1 MALAAA
7 AAIVGKRRKLG
18 VRAVV
23 VDHGL
28 QDGSRQIAELA
39 VERLW
44 TQEIAA
50 QIVSVRVDTTA
61 GTGIEAAARLARYQA
76 LQAAA
81 QPAEIILLGHTL
93 DDQAET
99 VLLGLARG
107 SGIRSLAGMPPAR
120 GPFRRPLLSIRRSV
134 TRQACAELAL
144 EWWED
149 PQNAEPRF
157 TRVRVRQRV
166 LPTLEAELGPG
177 VAEALARTAESARID
192 ADYLDTL
199 ADAVRAKQGTDDV
212 QPKQA
217 TAAVPAVLEAAALQH
232 LDPAIRLRV
241 IRDWLREVGSTELGS
256 VHLLAVDA
264 LITDWHGQKF
274 VDVPGLRIRRING
287 QLLAEAD

>member
-1 MALAAA
+1 MLVACSGGADSMALAAA
-7 AAIVGKRRKLG
+7 AAIVGRRRKLG
-18 VRAVV
+18 VRALV

-28 QDGSRQIAELA
+28 QDGSRQTAELA

-44 TQEIAA
+44 TAEIAA
-50 QIVSVRVDTTA
+50 QVVTVRVDTTA

-76 LQAAA
+76 LQDAAR
-81 QPAEIILLGHTL
+81 PAEIILLGHTL

-107 SGIRSLAGMPPAR
+107 SGIRSLAGMPPVR
-120 GPFRRPLLSIRRSV
+120 GPFRRPLLSVRRSV

-144 EWWED
+144 EWWDD

-166 LPTLEAELGPG
+166 LPVLEEELGPG

-199 ADAVRAKQGTDDV
+199 ADTAKTEMETD
-212 QPKQA
+212 
-217 TAAVPAVLEAAALQH
+217 TLNR
-232 LDPAIRLRV
+232 LDPAIRLRI
-241 IRDWLREVGSTELGS
+241 IRDWLRAGGSTELGS
-256 VHLLAVDA
+256 VHLQAVDA
-264 LITDWHGQKF
+264 LVTDWHGQKF
-274 VDVPGLRIRRING
+274 VDVPGLRVRRING
-287 QLLAEAD
+287 QLVAEAD